1 MSAFYIW
8 MSQQEHL
15 CMRLMEER
23 WKTADLEEAFNAGM
37 ERAADKIDSRIT
49 EHTRTE
55 IWEILTELKKEIRME
70 ISND

>member
-8 MSQQEHL
+8 MSQQDHL

-23 WKTADLEEAFNAGM
+23 WKTADLGEAFNAGM
-37 ERAADKIDSRIT
+37 ERAAEIVAPKGTHSR
-49 EHTRTE
+49 H
-55 IWEILTELKKEIRME
+55 LKDAAKAIRKE